1 MTLGRSQGFAVL
13 SRHDDSALEG
23 AHLRDGSGAFSPQ
36 ARARAVSPCSQVA
49 SVNAAA
55 ELVDLGRDRSDC
67 CQQCDHGSDDHDR
80 RYENQAPDGVDVGPK
95 TLYARLCVAAGNSK
109 LFNDINGFGGR
120 GVLSTALIILTKSR
134 GGI

>member
-1 MTLGRSQGFAVL
+1 MLLPSLLTLAEIEATAANSATTAVTITTAATKT
-13 SRHDDSALEG
+13 RH
-23 AHLRDGSGAFSPQ
+23 
-36 ARARAVSPCSQVA
+36 
-49 SVNAAA
+49 
-55 ELVDLGRDRSDC
+55 
-67 CQQCDHGSDDHDR
+67 
-80 RYENQAPDGVDVGPK
+80 PDGVDVGPK